1 MYYEDEKNL
10 YHYSYPKNERPTE
23 RIYDP
28 EIRSEPTPQKHIKKS
43 RLGLKVTALALAC
56 ALIGGAAGF
65 GVSRLVTPP
74 QLAGGVSTIYVSG
87 EKNADLTTSAPAK
100 VQDLTQVYKN
110 VVGSVVSINCLSTS
124 VNAFGQTTQTPSS
137 GSGFVITADGYIVTN
152 YHVVEGASSVE
163 VTMYDGTVYE
173 AEVIGGDEDYDIAVI
188 KVEATGLAPVL
199 LGNSD
204 ALEVGEQIAAIGN
217 PLGELTFSMSSG
229 IVSSVG
235 RTINVDGTP
244 FNMIQIDASIN
255 PGNSGGPLVNAAGE
269 VVGIVS
275 AKYSTY
281 STTMVEGIG
290 FAIPMNDVIAM
301 IRDIMTNGYVTNKPY
316 LGITVGTL
324 TSEMVHQYALDIENG
339 VFVYS
344 VEDGG
349 AADTA
354 GFKMGDVIIEFEGK
368 TVKTLEEFTAAKKNY
383 SAGDTATFTV
393 VREGEEIELT
403 LTFDSVPQKTE
414 EEKIEEPNFDPNQGG
429 QNPYYYYPPYDY
441 FNDFFGSMFGMTP
454 YGGYYR

>member
-10 YHYSYPKNERPTE
+10 YHYSYPKGGRPTE
-23 RIYDP
+23 RVYEP
-28 EIRSEPTPQKHIKKS
+28 EIRHEPNEAPKRHKKS

-65 GVSRLVTPP
+65 GVSRLTAPEV
-74 QLAGGVSTIYVSG
+74 GVSTIYVKESS
-87 EKNADLTTSAPAK
+87 ADADMTTSTPATK
-100 VQDLTQVYKN
+100 QDLTQVYKN
-110 VVGSVVSINCLSTS
+110 VVGSVASINCLSTA

-152 YHVVEGASSVE
+152 YHVVKGASSVE
-163 VTMYDGTVYE
+163 ATMYDGTSYE
-173 AEVIGGDEDYDIAVI
+173 AKVIGGDKDYDIAVI
-188 KVEATGLAPVL
+188 KVEATGLTPVV
-199 LGNSD
+199 LGNSE
-204 ALEVGEQIAAIGN
+204 ALEVGETIAAIGN
-217 PLGELTFSMSSG
+217 PLGDLTFSMSAG

-290 FAIPMNDVIAM
+290 FAIPMNDVTAM

-324 TSEMVHQYALDIENG
+324 TSEMVRQYALDVKSG

-354 GFKMGDVIIEFEGK
+354 GFKMGDVITEFGSK
-368 TVKTLEEFTAAKKNY
+368 KVTTLEEFTAAKKNY

-393 VREGEEIELT
+393 VREGEEMELT
-403 LTFDSVPQKTE
+403 LTFDSVPQQSE
-414 EEKIEEPNFDPNQGG
+414 QEKIEEPTYDPNQGG
-429 QNPYYYYPPYDY
+429 QNPYYYYSSPFDY

-454 YGGYYR
+454 HGEYRG